1 MRKQDGAGPWLP
13 ALLGPFLERR
23 AEVALGHPLRCVVL
37 PGGPMGGSSV
47 DERRQRTAQ
56 AVNWALGRT
65 TEVHHRPDGRPELA
79 DMRRVSSSHAAGV
92 TFAVVA
98 AQAITCDVEVAAE
111 RPAEAWAALL
121 GADGLALARLLA
133 EERGEALSL
142 AATRVWGAV
151 ETLRK
156 AGHAVATL
164 SLDGDAGLPA
174 GWVAFRGGAH
184 RITSFATAL
193 EGVADPVSFTVLTEG
208 TR

>member
-1 MRKQDGAGPWLP
+1 M
-13 ALLGPFLERR
+13 
-23 AEVALGHPLRCVVL
+23 
-37 PGGPMGGSSV
+37 
-47 DERRQRTAQ
+47 
-56 AVNWALGRT
+56 
-65 TEVHHRPDGRPELA
+65 
-79 DMRRVSSSHAAGV
+79 
-92 TFAVVA
+92 
-98 AQAITCDVEVAAE
+98 
-111 RPAEAWAALL
+111 
-121 GADGLALARLLA
+121 
-133 EERGEALSL
+133 
-142 AATRVWGAV
+142 